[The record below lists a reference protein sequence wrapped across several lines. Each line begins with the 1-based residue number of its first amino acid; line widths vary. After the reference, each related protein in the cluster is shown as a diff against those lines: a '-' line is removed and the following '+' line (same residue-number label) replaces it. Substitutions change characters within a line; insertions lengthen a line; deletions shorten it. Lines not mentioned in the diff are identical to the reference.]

1 MARETPKNEDVQ
13 PQTPQRPAVVRLVGC
28 LFAPITYPLGVVLR
42 QIRLVVLLFVISF
55 GACAACGIFAPWAF
69 EQIINTVRSA
79 GLKTYTF
86 IASIT
91 GNPALKIV
99 TYEATVTGFGIV
111 NRDMGILGLLYG
123 QGARVEGVVRIAMGA
138 DLMNEKFGILSC
150 EVDTD
155 SIRMQ
160 SGSAPLAG
168 TAFDLEQ
175 IEREAYKAF
184 KDEAARQAIEKYWGD
199 ARRGLLNQFAA
210 WALGLRVPEAPDQRS
225 CPEILG

>member
-1 MARETPKNEDVQ
+1 MAREKQKNDEVQ
-13 PQTPQRPAVVRLVGC
+13 TRPAGLRLAGC
-28 LFAPITYPLGVVLR
+28 LLAPILYPFRVIFR
-42 QIRLVVLLFVISF
+42 QIRLVVVLFVISF

-69 EQIINTVRSA
+69 EQIINTVRNA
-79 GLKTYTF
+79 GLKTYVF

-123 QGARVEGVVRIAMGA
+123 QGAKVEGAVKIALGA
-138 DLMNEKFGILSC
+138 DLKNEQFGILSC

-160 SGSAPLAG
+160 SGSAPLAP
-168 TAFDLEQ
+168 TAFDVEQ
-175 IEREAYKAF
+175 IEREAYKVF
-184 KDEAARQAIEKYWGD
+184 KEEAARQAIEKYWGD
-199 ARRGLLNQFAA
+199 ARRGLQSQFAS
-210 WALGLRVPEAPDQRS
+210 WALGLNVPEVPDQHI
-225 CPEILG
+225 CPDISTP